1 MNRPIRALIWLCLF
15 TLAASAVQAD
25 SVWQVVKGVRF
36 QASMPG
42 QPVLSQHKT
51 DTPAG
56 SVIEKRYQVDN
67 KRGSFTLST
76 TELPGTAIL
85 FAGGS
90 GAILDQATEAF
101 LRESGAVQT
110 SRKDVDYQG
119 HQARRLAYS
128 KKSRQGR
135 ALLVM
140 VEHQLVVLDAM
151 ASPSDIS
158 HFLDSLKL

>member
-1 MNRPIRALIWLCLF
+1 MNRLCRVLLWLSLFALVV
-15 TLAASAVQAD
+15 SAVSAE
-25 SVWQVVKGVRF
+25 SVWQVVKEARF

-42 QPVLSQHKT
+42 HPVLSQHKT

-67 KRGSFTLST
+67 KRGSFTLSS

-85 FAGGS
+85 FAGGT

-101 LRESGAVQT
+101 LRESGGVQT
-110 SRKDVDYQG
+110 ARDDVEYQG
-119 HQARRLAYS
+119 HKARRLAY
-128 KKSRQGR
+128 KKQARQGK

-151 ASPSDIS
+151 ANAADTT